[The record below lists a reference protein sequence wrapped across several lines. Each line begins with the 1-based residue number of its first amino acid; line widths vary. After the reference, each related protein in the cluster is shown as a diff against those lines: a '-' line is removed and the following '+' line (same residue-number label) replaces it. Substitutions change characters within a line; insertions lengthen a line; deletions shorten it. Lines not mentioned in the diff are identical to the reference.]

1 MKALDFAIV
10 NEVTGMKL
18 GSLMDSVES
27 NRQRGNEIKAN
38 MINKRLLELKK
49 VSQLMTIVVR

>member
-1 MKALDFAIV
+1 VMKALDFAIV

-27 NRQRGNEIKAN
+27 NR
-38 MINKRLLELKK
+38 
-49 VSQLMTIVVR
+49 

>member
-27 NRQRGNEIKAN
+27 NR
-38 MINKRLLELKK
+38 
-49 VSQLMTIVVR
+49 